1 MVNSTK
7 NIDNKKSLCYYR
19 DSKIKHLYR
28 TDTTGNRI
36 VVEYMRLEL
45 MTSSMPLKRSSQLS

>member
-1 MVNSTK
+1 MGNSTK

-28 TDTTGNRI
+28 TDTTGNWI
-36 VVEYMRLEL
+36 MVESMRLEL
-45 MTSSMPLKRSSQLS
+45 MTSSMPVKRSSK

>member
-1 MVNSTK
+1 MGNSAK
-7 NIDNKKSLCYYR
+7 NIDIRKRLCYYR
-19 DSKIKHLYR
+19 YNKIKHLYR

>member
-1 MVNSTK
+1 MENSAK
-7 NIDNKKSLCYYR
+7 NIDIRKRLCYYR

-45 MTSSMPLKRSSQLS
+45 MTSSMPLKRSSK